1 MLRNGASVHY
11 MAAVTALVVAAVAVS
26 LAMLAVVVAV

>member
-11 MAAVTALVVAAVAVS
+11 IAAVTALVVAVS